1 MSETYEENKLSSNR
15 KLETLF
21 TFVFITLEV
30 KYICYAHVIVY
41 VLHE

>member
-1 MSETYEENKLSSNR
+1 MDETYEENKLSSNR

-21 TFVFITLEV
+21 AFFITLKV

-41 VLHE
+41 MLHES